1 MEPSVQFDP
10 GRCVLVLG
18 PQIAAASLALN
29 NDRELGPATTAAAA
43 AALSYAVLF
52 ESGMQKML
60 ELDTS
65 QSKEEKLRKQSLL
78 AGAYELDPSFVANTV
93 VESLRGHDKYE
104 QWLTESFNSLYSL
117 PVQNGQ
123 GSVIEELRQLQEKGV
138 LLVYTYYDMI
148 LDKAMDTAP
157 MLMDTDEDVKN
168 WGSRKM
174 SGILHVHGIHSH
186 SSTVMC
192 DCVNYGKIVGESSAG
207 RRLREIC
214 RNRTVIFIGF
224 DGRFYDP
231 LLPKFANAF
240 LHPSHAQ
247 STAGLLLTVT
257 GCPATNH
264 PALLK
269 LKLSTMSEGLSK
281 FLIPT
286 LSPYKPG
293 TSTYTHY
300 THSHAFVNVLIL
312 SSFFITMKIATTNCL
327 KATDVYCYTYTHIH
341 IPKCSRN
348 SLIPRLHVPYLS
360 V

>member
-18 PQIAAASLALN
+18 PQIAAASLALK
-29 NDRELGPATTAAAA
+29 DQRDLGPPA

-60 ELDTS
+60 ELDAS
-65 QSKEEKLRKQSLL
+65 QSKDEKIRKQSLL

-123 GSVIEELRQLQEKGV
+123 GSVTEELRQLQEKGV
-138 LLVYTYYDMI
+138 LLIYTYYDMI

-157 MLMDTDEDVKN
+157 VLMDSDEDVKN
-168 WGSRKM
+168 WSSRKTP
-174 SGILHVHGIHSH
+174 GILHVHGIHSR
-186 SSTVMC
+186 SSSVMC

-214 RNRTVIFIGF
+214 RNRTVIFVGF

-240 LHPSHAQ
+240 LHSSHSQ
-247 STAGLLLTVT
+247 STSTAGLLLTLT
-257 GCPATNH
+257 GCPTNH

-269 LKLSTMSEGLSK
+269 VKLSTMSGGLSK
-281 FLIPT
+281 FLVPT

-293 TSTYTHY
+293 TWMHKLHTHTHTHAHTHTHTVY
-300 THSHAFVNVLIL
+300 HPPFYAKLPEGKLTLKYCDTHTHTHTHSQQ
-312 SSFFITMKIATTNCL
+312 
-327 KATDVYCYTYTHIH
+327 
-341 IPKCSRN
+341 
-348 SLIPRLHVPYLS
+348 
-360 V
+360 

>member
-18 PQIAAASLALN
+18 PQIAAASLALKEH
-29 NDRELGPATTAAAA
+29 ELGPPA

-52 ESGMQKML
+52 ESGMQKIL
-60 ELDTS
+60 ELDAS
-65 QSKEEKLRKQSLL
+65 QSKDEKLRKQSLL

-138 LLVYTYYDMI
+138 LLIYTYYDMI
-148 LDKAMDTAP
+148 LDRAMDTAP
-157 MLMDTDEDVKN
+157 VLMDSDEDVKN
-168 WGSRKM
+168 WGLRKT
-174 SGILHVHGIHSH
+174 SGILHVHGIHSR
-186 SSTVMC
+186 SSSVMC

-214 RNRTVIFIGF
+214 RNRTVIFVGF

-240 LHPSHAQ
+240 LHSSHAQ
-247 STAGLLLTVT
+247 STAGLLLTFT
-257 GCPATNH
+257 GCPTNH

-269 LKLSTMSEGLSK
+269 VKLSTMSGGLST

-293 TSTYTHY
+293 MWTQ
-300 THSHAFVNVLIL
+300 THSCMYTIL
-312 SSFFITMKIATTNCL
+312 VSPSL
-327 KATDVYCYTYTHIH
+327 L
-341 IPKCSRN
+341 CS
-348 SLIPRLHVPYLS
+348 
-360 V
+360 

>member
-18 PQIAAASLALN
+18 PQIAAASLALK
-29 NDRELGPATTAAAA
+29 EFGPSA

-60 ELDTS
+60 ELDSS

-93 VESLRGHDKYE
+93 VESLRGHDKYD
-104 QWLTESFNSLYSL
+104 QWLTESFNPLYSL
-117 PVQNGQ
+117 PVQNGP
-123 GSVIEELRQLQEKGV
+123 GSVIEELRQLQDKGA

-148 LDKAMDTAP
+148 LDNAMETAP
-157 MLMDTDEDVKN
+157 VLMDSDEDVKN
-168 WGSRKM
+168 WGSRKT

-186 SSTVMC
+186 LNSVMC

-224 DGRFYDP
+224 DGRYYDP
-231 LLPKFANAF
+231 LLPKFANTF
-240 LHPSHAQ
+240 LHSSYAQ
-247 STAGLLLTVT
+247 QQLMTGLLLTFT
-257 GCPATNH
+257 GCPTNH

-269 LKLSTMSEGLSK
+269 VKLPTMAGGLSK
-281 FLIPT
+281 FLVPT

-293 TSTYTHY
+293 MWRHTH
-300 THSHAFVNVLIL
+300 TH
-312 SSFFITMKIATTNCL
+312 
-327 KATDVYCYTYTHIH
+327 THTH
-341 IPKCSRN
+341 TQQ
-348 SLIPRLHVPYLS
+348 HMM
-360 V
+360 

>member
-18 PQIAAASLALN
+18 PQIAAASLALK
-29 NDRELGPATTAAAA
+29 EFGPSA

-60 ELDTS
+60 ELDPS

-93 VESLRGHDKYE
+93 VESLRDHDMYD
-104 QWLTESFNSLYSL
+104 QWLAESFNPLYSL
-117 PVQNGQ
+117 PMQDGP
-123 GSVIEELRQLQEKGV
+123 GSVIDELRQLQEKGV

-148 LDKAMDTAP
+148 LDKAMETAP
-157 MLMDTDEDVKN
+157 MLMDNDEDVKN
-168 WGSRKM
+168 WASRKT
-174 SGILHVHGIHSH
+174 SGILHVHGVHSR
-186 SSTVMC
+186 STSVMC

-214 RNRTVIFIGF
+214 RNRTIIFIGF

-231 LLPKFANAF
+231 LLPKFANVF
-240 LHPSHAQ
+240 LHSSHAQ
-247 STAGLLLTVT
+247 QQSMTGLLLTFT
-257 GCPATNH
+257 GCQTNH

-269 LKLSTMSEGLSK
+269 VKLPTMAGGLSK
-281 FLIPT
+281 FLVPT

-293 TSTYTHY
+293 TWMHAHIHTHTHTHTHTKGIASTA
-300 THSHAFVNVLIL
+300 HSLRLIL
-312 SSFFITMKIATTNCL
+312 RCHLVFLLAIERL
-327 KATDVYCYTYTHIH
+327 KSAGGQG
-341 IPKCSRN
+341 
-348 SLIPRLHVPYLS
+348 
-360 V
+360 